1 MDTVLTEPSSFL
13 SELRFNHG
21 SILIPQ
27 YMNLG
32 SGLKR
37 EGMFSA
43 GFLNKV
49 NDPSPPCS
57 TSSETKS
64 PEDGDSST
72 SNSILKFKSEILM
85 EEDLDEKPC
94 MLQDC
99 LALQAAEKSF
109 YDVLNQEY
117 DASSSDC
124 CPSFSDSAAL
134 SSLQACS
141 SDSSSTCSCHVNS
154 SAEAIQHPEL
164 GNLVATCVHLTS
176 AFADLDWYN
185 NSRGR
190 MGENIFFKYL
200 GTSGRTRDAISE
212 GSQNSVSGSSEG
224 KKSHGREEGDSPK
237 EGRSNKQ
244 SAVSVEEPEQQELF
258 DEVLLCQPGKD
269 GQSCSLDDDCEHQ
282 PSRKSA
288 ENRSTKGSD
297 GRSGGRRKKNSA
309 KGEVVD
315 PWTLLTQCAQAV
327 AINDHRSS
335 MELIRKIRQHSSHHG
350 DGNQRLAYYFVNGLE
365 ARLAGTEAPSYL
377 ATAGHGTPAADIL
390 KAYQFYVQACPFKR
404 MSNFFSNRTIM
415 RKADTAKSLHI
426 IDFGILYG
434 FQWPCLIQRISKR
447 SCGLTKIR
455 MTGIELPQPGFR
467 PAERV
472 EETGRRLKKY
482 CERFGVQFEYN
493 TIAKKWETIQLEDL
507 KIDCNDFIVVNCL
520 YRLRN
525 LPDESVVM
533 NSPRDTVLKLIRK
546 MEPDLFVHG
555 VVNGT
560 YNAPFF
566 LTRFKEAL
574 FHFSSLFDMFDVG
587 QDNRENEQRVMFEKE
602 VFGRDAMNVIAC
614 EGVARVERPETYK
627 QWQVRNTRAGF
638 RQIPPYEDIFK
649 NVKRIVKSDYHRDFV
664 IDQDGHWV
672 LLGWKGRV
680 IHAVLCWVPA

>member
-1 MDTVLTEPSSFL
+1 MDTLLTEPSNFL
-13 SELRFNHG
+13 NELRFDHA
-21 SILIPQ
+21 SISIPQ
-27 YMNLG
+27 NKNLG
-32 SGLKR
+32 NGFKR
-37 EGMFSA
+37 QGGFSA

-49 NDPSPPCS
+49 NDPSPPSS
-57 TSSETKS
+57 TSSETES
-64 PEDGDSST
+64 PEDSDSST
-72 SNSILKFKSEILM
+72 SNSILKFISEILM
-85 EEDLDEKPC
+85 EEDLEEKPC

-109 YDVLNQEY
+109 YDVLNQEH
-117 DASSSDC
+117 DTPSSHH
-124 CPSFSDSAAL
+124 CPSFSDSPARAL
-134 SSLQACS
+134 SSSQESS
-141 SDSSSTCSCHVNS
+141 SDSSNTCNCHIHS
-154 SAEAIQHPEL
+154 SVEVIQPPEL
-164 GNLVATCVHLTS
+164 GNLVASCVHLTS
-176 AFADLDWYN
+176 AFRDLDWYN
-185 NSRGR
+185 NRTGTVE
-190 MGENIFFKYL
+190 ENIFFKYL
-200 GTSGRTRDAISE
+200 GTSGSTGDAI
-212 GSQNSVSGSSEG
+212 SQNSVSGSSKG
-224 KKSHGREEGDSPK
+224 KKSHGREEGDSPR

-269 GQSCSLDDDCEHQ
+269 GQSCSLDDDCEHK
-282 PSRKSA
+282 PSKKSS
-288 ENRSTKGSD
+288 ENRSTRGSN
-297 GRSGGRRKKNSA
+297 GRSGVRRKKNSA
-309 KGEVVD
+309 RGEVVD
-315 PWTLLTQCAQAV
+315 LWTLLTQCAQAV

-335 MELIRKIRQHSSHHG
+335 MELIKQIRQHSSPYG

-377 ATAGHGTPAADIL
+377 ATAGHGTSAADIL

-415 RKADTAKSLHI
+415 RKADAAKTLHI

-434 FQWPCLIQRISKR
+434 FQWPCLIQRVSKR
-447 SCGLTKIR
+447 SCGPAKIR
-455 MTGIELPQPGFR
+455 MTGIELPQRGFR

-472 EETGRRLKKY
+472 EETGRRLKRY
-482 CERFGVQFEYN
+482 CERFGVEFEYN

-507 KIDCNDFIVVNCL
+507 KIDHNDFTVVNSL

-533 NSPRDTVLKLIRK
+533 NSPRHTVLKLIRK
-546 MEPDLFVHG
+546 IEPDLFVHG

-587 QDNRENEQRVMFEKE
+587 QDDRENEQRIMFERE

-627 QWQVRNTRAGF
+627 QWQVRNMRAGF
-638 RQIPPYEDIFK
+638 RQIPLYEDIFK

-664 IDQDGHWV
+664 IDQDGPWM

-680 IHAVLCWVPA
+680 IHAVSCWVPA